1 MIYNKTCSRSALQY
15 MYVISYTQTYSLISK
30 TSFSISQ
37 FETEVILRQYRW
49 QRSFTLVFIPI
60 SECKSFSITIGSRSG
75 RSHSLYKLIRRWI
88 QLPHQVTV
96 SVMNLCAKLLNF
108 RCGCLTSANE
118 GMTPTL
124 YPQLYLG
131 SFVWIFEAIS
141 SACRKQ
147 PISDHS

>member
-1 MIYNKTCSRSALQY
+1 
-15 MYVISYTQTYSLISK
+15 MYVISYTETYSLISK
-30 TSFSISQ
+30 TSFSILR
-37 FETEVILRQYRW
+37 FETEFVLHQYRW
-49 QRSFTLVFIPI
+49 QQSFTLVIIPI
-60 SECKSFSITIGSRSG
+60 CECKNFSITIGSRSG

-96 SVMNLCAKLLNF
+96 SVMNLWANLLNF
-108 RCGCLTSANE
+108 RCGCLPSANE

-124 YPQLYLG
+124 YPQLHLG
-131 SFVWIFEAIS
+131 SFVWTFEAIS